1 MNSGLRT
8 SDDAVA
14 SISRACGGCASRGRV
29 SGRRCQA
36 MKPTVEAASTSVAN
50 IARQPNPAA
59 RKPPS
64 TGASELPS
72 TATIVS
78 EASIFAMRS
87 AG

>member
-1 MNSGLRT
+1 MIAT
-8 SDDAVA
+8 VAVVTA
-14 SISRACGGCASRGRV
+14 
-29 SGRRCQA
+29 
-36 MKPTVEAASTSVAN
+36 SVAN